1 MIWKIAAGMI
11 VVFALRI
18 LVRRFRD
25 PGWDDSSWE

>member
-1 MIWKIAAGMI
+1 MI